1 MIKLHVDEPAAIP
14 LAVEPSSAV
23 AMTVTEAFIEGGA
36 NIQNNKNA
44 TPSSSQVVV
53 TPDAGYDA
61 LAKVT
66 VAAIPPEYII
76 PTGTKNITANGNAQ
90 DVKAYEKVNVSVP
103 NSYSASDEGKVVSN
117 GALVSQTSDTVTT
130 NDTYDTTLI
139 NSLTVNVSG
148 GGTDTMKQYVE
159 NTLTSFT
166 DSDVTALRDNCFYG
180 SGSEL
185 ISVSLP
191 NVTTLGENAFRSSK
205 VANFNLP
212 KAATLYGNVFNDC
225 KNVVNLVL
233 PAYVGRNMSDNI
245 WHGCKSLQKI
255 DLGSGTTY
263 LGRYQL
269 WRGCTVLDTIVL
281 RASSVLPLS
290 SDNSFQQTP
299 FKSGGTGGT
308 IYIPKSLYD
317 HLGDGT
323 ADDYEAATN
332 WSTVYG
338 YGTITWAKIE
348 GSQYEN
354 YYVDGTPI
362 PTP

>member
-1 MIKLHVDEPAAIP
+1 MIKLTVEDTAPIP
-14 LAVEPSSAV
+14 
-23 AMTVTEAFIEGGA
+23 MTVSESFISGGGA

-53 TPDAGYDA
+53 TPDAGYDGM
-61 LAKVT
+61 AKVT

-90 DVKAYEKVNVSVP
+90 DVKAYEKVNVNVP
-103 NSYSASDEGKVVSN
+103 NSYSASDEGKVVQS
-117 GALVSQTSDTVTT
+117 GALVSQSSQTIDT
-130 NDTYDTTLI
+130 NGTYDTTLK
-139 NSLTVNVSG
+139 NEVVVNVSG

-166 DSDVTALRDNCFYG
+166 DSDVTEIREGTFYG
-180 SGSEL
+180 SGNALTS
-185 ISVSLP
+185 ISLP
-191 NVTTLGENAFRSSK
+191 NVITVNPYAFRSSK
-205 VANFNLP
+205 ASNISLP
-212 KAATLYGNVFNDC
+212 KVQTIKGGAFMSCTNLETLVFPD
-225 KNVVNLVL
+225 
-233 PAYVGRNMSDNI
+233 YVGNNAADDDI
-245 WHGCKSLQKI
+245 WRSCSNLQKI
-255 DLGSGTTY
+255 DFGANTVRF
-263 LGRYQL
+263 GRYQAFHS
-269 WRGCTVLDTIVL
+269 CTKLDTIVI
-281 RASSVLPLS
+281 RATAIPAIGSANAFA
-290 SDNSFQQTP
+290 NSP

>member
-1 MIKLHVDEPAAIP
+1 MGTKYQVDGDDLTAIANKIRGKGGTSASLEFP
-14 LAVEPSSAV
+14 DGFKDAV
-23 AMTVTEAFIEGGA
+23 
-36 NIQNNKNA
+36 
-44 TPSSSQVVV
+44 
-53 TPDAGYDA
+53 DA
-61 LAKVT
+61 
-66 VAAIPPEYII
+66 I
-76 PTGTKNITANGNAQ
+76 PTGTTPTGTKTINVSANGTTTHDVTNYASAQ
-90 DVKAYEKVNVSVP
+90 VVANVP
-103 NSYSASDEGKVVSN
+103 NTYAAGDEGKVVSN

-166 DSDVTALRDNCFYG
+166 DSDVTELRDNCFYG

-191 NVTTLGENAFRSSK
+191 NVTTLGENAFHSSK
-205 VANFNLP
+205 IANFNLP

-233 PAYVGRNMSDNI
+233 PAYVGRNISDNI
-245 WHGCKSLQKI
+245 WYGCKSLQKI

-299 FKSGGTGGT
+299 FKSDGTGGT